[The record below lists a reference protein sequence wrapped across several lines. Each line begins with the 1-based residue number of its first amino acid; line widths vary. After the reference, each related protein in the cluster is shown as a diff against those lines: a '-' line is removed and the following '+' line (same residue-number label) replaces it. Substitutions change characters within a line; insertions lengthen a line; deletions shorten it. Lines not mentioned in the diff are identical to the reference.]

1 MLENDEKFMM
11 KKLIFRRYQHNCH
24 LVVKVYLMN
33 GRMLHSSTYHTF
45 DRKYKY
51 MKKYLSVN
59 LSVNTSI
66 RACSQLFPIVDL
78 RYVLTCFKAE
88 KIPSL
93 WAFVSL
99 ESKSN
104 FTIFP
109 TSLIKKSQFR
119 DISCNFLIM
128 MFITFNRDI
137 NRGFLVYMFS
147 LRFSGS

>member
-1 MLENDEKFMM
+1 MQLYCQSTNWHARSA
-11 KKLIFRRYQHNCH
+11 KLILFRILKQTCN
-24 LVVKVYLMN
+24 
-33 GRMLHSSTYHTF
+33 
-45 DRKYKY
+45 
-51 MKKYLSVN
+51 
-59 LSVNTSI
+59 SI
-66 RACSQLFPIVDL
+66 RACSRLFPIADL
-78 RYVLTCFKAE
+78 RYVLTRFKAE

-93 WAFVSL
+93 SAFVSL

-128 MFITFNRDI
+128 MFITIVSFNCNI

-147 LRFSGS
+147 LRFSVSQFLINLRQQFQVHKMFSCT